1 MWTTGRNA
9 NAISRCSAAGLLTR
23 RAHGDPGVDRAALAR
38 WVRRP
43 TAPSGNGPQ
52 RAGGFTLLVLIMVLG
67 LVGVLL
73 AMAAPSLRGFM
84 ASRKTADAAAQV
96 LALTQLAGSRAVAQ
110 GSVYRLNIDAA
121 TGTYWL
127 SAQEGGAFVDLYCEF
142 GRRFQLPEGT
152 RVRVVSPWG
161 DAPLTYLEFQPNG
174 RTAEATIELTG
185 QQGEFYQVTCDSA
198 TEEFRIVSPLEA
210 AKP

>member
-1 MWTTGRNA
+1 MARRVG
-9 NAISRCSAAGLLTR
+9 SKTR
-23 RAHGDPGVDRAALAR
+23 RGERPAARKSARA
-38 WVRRP
+38 RR
-43 TAPSGNGPQ
+43 
-52 RAGGFTLLVLIMVLG
+52 RRGFTLLELIMVLG

-110 GSVYRLNIDAA
+110 GSVYRLNIDAP

-127 SAQEGGAFVDLYCEF
+127 SSQQGGAFVDLNCEF

-161 DAPLTYLEFQPNG
+161 DVPLSYIEFQPNG

-185 QQGEFYQVTCDSA
+185 RQGEFYQVTCDSA
-198 TEEFRIVSPLEA
+198 TEEFRIISPLEA